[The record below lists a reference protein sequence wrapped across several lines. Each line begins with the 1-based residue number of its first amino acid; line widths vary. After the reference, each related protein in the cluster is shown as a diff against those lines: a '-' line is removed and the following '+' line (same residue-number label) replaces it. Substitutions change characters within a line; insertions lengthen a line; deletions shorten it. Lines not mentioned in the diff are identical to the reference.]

1 MSRDVTLSE
10 KSVRKRLSSN
20 VRNAMR
26 ISQNFHPRREPRH
39 GNRSVKDWK
48 ACTHTAAEPN
58 PTTRKGEQ
66 QDNED

>member
-1 MSRDVTLSE
+1 
-10 KSVRKRLSSN
+10 
-20 VRNAMR
+20 MR

-48 ACTHTAAEPN
+48 ACTRTAAEPN